1 MALKHFN
8 PTSPGRRALVLVDR
22 SELHKGRPE
31 KSLTEG
37 LTKSGGRGQ
46 GGRIAVRFRG
56 GGAKKLYRK
65 IDFKRRKFDVV
76 GTVERLEY
84 DPNRTA
90 FIALINYAD
99 GEKTYIIAPQRL
111 KAGDQIIAGDKVDV
125 KPGNAAPLRS
135 IPIGTIIHN
144 VEMKPAKG
152 GQIARSAGA
161 YAQLVGRD
169 AGYAQIRLN
178 SGELRMVPD
187 GCMATVGAVSNPDHM
202 NENLG
207 KAGRSRHKGRRPH
220 VRGVAMNPIDH
231 PHGGGEGRTSGGRHP
246 VSPTGQPTKGRKTR
260 KNKATDKFIIRSR
273 HKAKKAR

>member
-1 MALKHFN
+1 MVSRSTSRRGSKKMALKHYN

-90 FIALINYAD
+90 FIALVVYPD

-111 KAGDQIIAGDKVDV
+111 HAGDTIVAGEKVCLLYTSPSPRDQRGSRM
-125 KPGNAAPLRS
+125 PS
-135 IPIGTIIHN
+135 
-144 VEMKPAKG
+144 
-152 GQIARSAGA
+152 SA
-161 YAQLVGRD
+161 
-169 AGYAQIRLN
+169 
-178 SGELRMVPD
+178 
-187 GCMATVGAVSNPDHM
+187 
-202 NENLG
+202 
-207 KAGRSRHKGRRPH
+207 
-220 VRGVAMNPIDH
+220 
-231 PHGGGEGRTSGGRHP
+231 
-246 VSPTGQPTKGRKTR
+246 
-260 KNKATDKFIIRSR
+260 
-273 HKAKKAR
+273 

>member
-1 MALKHFN
+1 MALKTFN

-31 KSLTEG
+31 KSLVEG
-37 LTKSGGRGQ
+37 LTKSGGRGA

-56 GGAKKLYRK
+56 GGAKRLYRK
-65 IDFKRRKFDVV
+65 IDFKRRKFDAV

-90 FIALINYAD
+90 FIALVSYSD
-99 GEKTYIIAPQRL
+99 GEKAYILAPQRL
-111 KAGDQIIAGDKVDV
+111 KAGDQVIAAEKADV
-125 KPGNAAPLRS
+125 KPGNAMPLRS
-135 IPIGTIIHN
+135 MPIGTIIHN
-144 VEMKPAKG
+144 IEMKPEKG
-152 GQIARSAGA
+152 GQLARSAGS

-169 AGYAQIRLN
+169 AGYAQIRLG
-178 SGELRMVPD
+178 SGELRMVLD
-187 GCMATVGAVSNPDHM
+187 GCMATVGAVSNSDHM
-202 NENLG
+202 NQNLG
-207 KAGRSRHKGRRPH
+207 KAGRVRHMGFRPH

-246 VSPTGQPTKGRKTR
+246 VSHTGKPTKGRKTR
-260 KNKATDKFIIRSR
+260 TNKATDKFIIRSR